1 MNDEKERRKPGK
13 DDEGRRAAWESSN
26 FATLINENTV
36 INPLK
41 QVKLMLHYRI
51 VERKKPGDDF
61 AASKFYGCLVN
72 PGIIDLDG
80 LAKRISGNCTVTRA
94 DTLAVLSALEEQII
108 YALQSGMRVHLGDV
122 GCFRLTCQGEGTE
135 LKEDY
140 KTSLIKK
147 LKVVFFPSKAL
158 REAVAVDN
166 KDIKFYNVE
175 SMAMAADAGAVE
187 EGGGLGV

>member
-1 MNDEKERRKPGK
+1 MKDEEQRRMPTK
-13 DDEGRRAAWESSN
+13 DDEGRSPEWECCN

-41 QVKLMLHYRI
+41 QEKLMLHYRI

-61 AASKFYGCLVN
+61 AVGKFYGCLVN

-80 LAKRISGNCTVTRA
+80 LAKRISSTCTVTRA

-108 YALQSGMRVHLGDV
+108 YALQNGMRVHLGDV

-135 LKEDY
+135 VKEDF

-175 SMAMAADAGAVE
+175 TMATVAEAGAAE
-187 EGGGLGV
+187 DDGQGV